1 MTNKLPSNPDDV
13 KAHKKFLLNTL
24 GLKKPIG
31 SKKKKK
37 EKKKKNNKPII
48 GELTAAQ
55 IARREKVTGPELSDP
70 SEDAYNRYNTSQK
83 DLDEVNKNKPKG
95 SFIKGSL
102 RKSHGGSVKR
112 KAYANGGSVR
122 DARY

>member
-1 MTNKLPSNPDDV
+1 MTNRLPSNPKDV
-13 KAHKKFLLNTL
+13 EAHQEFIRTL

-37 EKKKKNNKPII
+37 EKKKKNNKPVI

-55 IARREKVTGPELSDP
+55 IARRKKVTGPELSDP
-70 SEDAYNRYNTSQK
+70 SQDAYNRYKTSQE
-83 DLDEVNKNKPKG
+83 DLGTVNKNKRP
-95 SFIKGSL
+95 FIKGSL

>member
-1 MTNKLPSNPDDV
+1 MTNRLPSNPKDV
-13 KAHKKFLLNTL
+13 EAHQEFIRTL

-31 SKKKKK
+31 SKKKK

-70 SEDAYNRYNTSQK
+70 SQDAYNRYKTSQEY
-83 DLDEVNKNKPKG
+83 LDEVNKNKPKG
-95 SFIKGSL
+95 SFIKGTL